1 MLRYRSGHT
10 FTGLYNAFILSIPIW
25 LIIILLCCSC
35 AIVRDIKN
43 NQWVVHDPEMT
54 VISIDL
60 KNETVL
66 MRGQTIYPQGFYYAM
81 YPLSRFENVQEGMVF
96 KVSDR

>member
-25 LIIILLCCSC
+25 IVIILLCCSC
-35 AIVRDIKN
+35 SIVRDVQAN
-43 NQWVVHDPEMT
+43 GFVVHDPEMT

-66 MRGQTIYPQGFYYAM
+66 MRGETIYPQGFYYAM
-81 YPLSRFENVQEGMVF
+81 YPLNRFVNVKEGMVF
-96 KVSDR
+96 SVSDR